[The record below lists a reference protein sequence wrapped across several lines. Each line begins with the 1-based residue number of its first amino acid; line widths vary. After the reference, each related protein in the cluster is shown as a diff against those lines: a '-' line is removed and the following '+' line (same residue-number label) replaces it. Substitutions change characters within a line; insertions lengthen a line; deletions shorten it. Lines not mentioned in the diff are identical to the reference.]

1 MGEWAG
7 KSMLQSADDQILD
20 ELRKNE
26 PDHHQSVALQMAVY
40 IRNTERLAQAITA
53 ASKAG
58 KFLAWVVAV
67 ATVVAVCVEAWKL
80 LSPS

>member
-7 KSMLQSADDQILD
+7 GKMLQSEDDQILD

-26 PDHHQSVALQMAVY
+26 PDHHQNVALQMAVY
-40 IRNTERLAQAITA
+40 IRNTQSLAKAITA

-58 KFLAWVVAV
+58 MFLAWVVAV
-67 ATVVAVCVEAWKL
+67 ATVVSVGMEMWKL
-80 LSPS
+80 LTS